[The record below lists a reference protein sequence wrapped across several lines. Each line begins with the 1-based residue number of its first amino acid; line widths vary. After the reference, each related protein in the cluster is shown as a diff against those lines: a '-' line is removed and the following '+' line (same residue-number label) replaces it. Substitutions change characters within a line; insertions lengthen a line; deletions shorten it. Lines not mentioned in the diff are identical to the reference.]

1 MSYEIL
7 KGKTL
12 VAIGDSLLHGSKL
25 GNGHTWVNKM
35 ATVYGMYVHNYGKN
49 GNTVAKQEREPAA
62 LPMCERYATMTDGAD
77 YVVVLGGANDK
88 RLDVPLGDNDSTD
101 PTTFKGALR
110 QLILGLTAKYP
121 KAKLLFL
128 TNYNR
133 WPSKNA
139 LGLSDIDYVDAML
152 EMCAIYSIPCFDN
165 YRCSG
170 ISFQNP
176 NQLPWIDE
184 GLYLGLPKN
193 HHFSPEAYDWLLP
206 KYAALLAG
214 L

>member
-1 MSYEIL
+1 MSHKIL
-7 KGKTL
+7 KGKTM
-12 VAIGDSLLHGSKL
+12 VAIGDSLFE
-25 GNGHTWVNKM
+25 GNLMGKPYTWVNKM
-35 ATVYGMYVHNYGKN
+35 ATVHGMYVYNYGKN
-49 GNTVAKQEREPAA
+49 GNTLAKQERETANA
-62 LPMCERYATMTDGAD
+62 PMCERYEKMHPEAD

-88 RLDVPLGDNDSTD
+88 RLDVPIGDNDSTD

-110 QLILGLTAKYP
+110 QMILGLTAKYP
-121 KAKLLFL
+121 KAKILFM

-152 EMCAIYSIPCFDN
+152 EICALYAIPCFDN
-165 YRCSG
+165 YRQSG

-176 NQLPWIDE
+176 NQLAWMDE
-184 GLYLGLPKN
+184 GLALGRPEN
-193 HHFSPEAYDWLLP
+193 HHFTAEAYDWLLP

>member
-1 MSYEIL
+1 MSHKIL

-12 VAIGDSLLHGSKL
+12 VAIGDSLFEGNLL
-25 GNGHTWVNKM
+25 GKPYTWVNKM
-35 ATVYGMYVHNYGKN
+35 ATVHGMYVYNYGKN
-49 GNTVAKQEREPAA
+49 GNTMAKQARETAVA
-62 LPMCERYATMTDGAD
+62 PMCERYETMHPEAD

-88 RLDVPLGDNDSTD
+88 RLDVPIGDNDSTD

-110 QLILGLTAKYP
+110 QMILGLTAKYP
-121 KAKLLFL
+121 KAKILFM

-139 LGLSDIDYVDAML
+139 LGLSDIDYVDAMI
-152 EMCAIYSIPCFDN
+152 EMCALFAIPCFDN
-165 YRCSG
+165 YRASG

-176 NQLPWIDE
+176 NQLAWMDE
-184 GLYLGLPKN
+184 GLALGRPEN
-193 HHFSPEAYDWLLP
+193 HHFTSEAYDWLLP

>member
-1 MSYEIL
+1 MSHKIL
-7 KGKTL
+7 KGKTM
-12 VAIGDSLLHGSKL
+12 VAIGDSLFEGNLL
-25 GNGHTWVNKM
+25 GKPYTWVNKM
-35 ATVYGMYVHNYGKN
+35 ATVHGMYVYNYGKN
-49 GNTVAKQEREPAA
+49 GNTLAKQERETANA
-62 LPMCERYATMTDGAD
+62 PMCERYEKMHPEAD

-88 RLDVPLGDNDSTD
+88 RLDVPIGDNDSTD
-101 PTTFKGALR
+101 PATFKGALR
-110 QLILGLTAKYP
+110 QMILGLTAKYP
-121 KAKLLFL
+121 KAKILFM

-152 EMCAIYSIPCFDN
+152 EICALYAIPCFDN
-165 YRCSG
+165 YRQSG

-176 NQLPWIDE
+176 NQLAWIDE
-184 GLYLGLPKN
+184 GLALGRPEN
-193 HHFSPEAYDWLLP
+193 HHFTGEAYDWLLP